1 AVIAAVVLLAAIT
14 AALLLSPLTFGAA
27 PAPAQP
33 LPFEGRV
40 NQVTTADQHEP
51 TLAVDPTNPNNLLAA
66 AKDWRTGP
74 KQVWHYRS
82 TDGGRTWAD
91 GHIDT
96 FPRELPN
103 QSDPVGTF
111 DAS

>member
-1 AVIAAVVLLAAIT
+1 MLHYDHDRAATNAAFQIYPLDQGLLQSMRLNKVPGRYDRRSGRAAVIAAVVLLAAIT

-51 TLAVDPTNPNNLLAA
+51 TLAV
-66 AKDWRTGP
+66 
-74 KQVWHYRS
+74 
-82 TDGGRTWAD
+82 
-91 GHIDT
+91 
-96 FPRELPN
+96 
-103 QSDPVGTF
+103 
-111 DAS
+111 